1 MNENITRQASIKQQQ
16 AASPEQSVWVSANA
30 GTGKTRVLTN
40 RILRLLVGGAEPHEI
55 LAVTYTRAAAAEMK
69 NRLAI
74 ETARWAIIGESELK
88 ASIHDVGIEKPTQD
102 NIERAR
108 RLFAELLDKP
118 AGIKIETV
126 HAFAQSILKRFPI
139 EAETQP
145 TFKVA
150 SDEETRE
157 IKQRAID
164 SVLSEENSKLQES
177 LKFLAQIIDVEQLKT
192 MASEF
197 FKAPQYLA
205 HAKKN
210 PKEFRANLFNALGC
224 KDAADDPKAARENI
238 IAAANAATS
247 RRKSEMQA
255 LAEIIKDGNK
265 TEQKIAQAIKD
276 YFAPTGGGLDDYAD
290 IFLTKGGEVRKTHI
304 SKKNIT
310 DHPHL
315 KIIFEE
321 EGERISAAKKQI
333 AAINIAE
340 INSHLYNAAAEIAN
354 RYDNQKRQ
362 DGLMDYD
369 DLIAKTTNLLD
380 QKGAPSWVAYKLD
393 QGLKHI
399 MIDEAQDTS
408 PQQWRLLSAIADEFF
423 ANQKDEDENF
433 GRTLFSVG
441 DYKQSIYS
449 FQGARPELFNG
460 QKEKFKAA
468 AKNAK
473 KDFAEIELN
482 ISFRTNQTILDI
494 VDAIAETGGGEGL
507 GHMPHH
513 RASRQGDSGFIEIM
527 EPLQDNLDEPPEPFD
542 ATRPYQGD
550 KIQIE
555 LAKKVAAKLKEWI
568 GRRYLPSKNRVM
580 QAGDIIILLQKRGGL
595 WTIIDRELRR
605 QGLPVA
611 SADKIKVNDSIAIED
626 LLALG
631 DAMLLPEDDLNL
643 ASVLKSPLFGLSENH
658 IFEIAY
664 GRKNKTIQQRL
675 QSLAAESP
683 VYKAANDRLEDWL
696 KIAEQTTPYEFYRRV
711 LTTPIRLAFTK
722 RLGENA
728 IHAIAQFLDIIAEF
742 EGEKTS
748 TLQTL
753 INHIRRADID
763 IRLENDARASNE
775 IRIMTVHGA
784 KGLEAP
790 VIVMPDTLKQRKP
803 NPLTYPL
810 TYSPTYLL
818 GGDMPIYA
826 PAEGSRLDAIIEA
839 KEKIKNQQRDED
851 NRLLYVALTRAEDG
865 LLVAGF
871 EQSRKREYEGSW
883 YEKIAT
889 AAAKI
894 DPIKL
899 RGQDRQAIKT
909 PEEKSP
915 EADRYPQWIHQT
927 PAPEDAQYTTLSPSQ
942 QPSGKSP
949 MGEGRQK
956 AMLRGTL
963 IHRLLEILPGLDDE
977 AQTRAAGRII
987 APLVPQEFSQSEANA
1002 AIAEAQNLMQ
1012 SDALNPIFSKH
1023 GRAEVPITGEVN
1035 GQNFQGIIDRL
1046 VIEEE
1051 RITIIDFKSG
1061 KPPENNADIPESY
1074 QQQMEIYSQIIRQI
1088 WPERSV
1094 RAALVF
1100 TENASIFWCH
1110 NTQ

>member
-1 MNENITRQASIKQQQ
+1 MNENITQQASAKQQQ

-40 RILRLLVGGAEPHEI
+40 RILRLLVGGAEPSEI

-74 ETARWAIIGESELK
+74 ETARWAVIGESELK
-88 ASIHDVGIEKPTQD
+88 TAIHDVGIEKPTQD

-164 SVLSEENSKLQES
+164 SILGEENSKLQES

-205 HAKKN
+205 HAQKK
-210 PKEFRANLFNALGC
+210 PTEFIANLFAALGC
-224 KDAADDPKAARENI
+224 KDAANDPKAAREQI
-238 IAAANAATS
+238 ITAANAAAS
-247 RRKSEMQA
+247 RRKSEVEAM
-255 LAEIIKDGNK
+255 AEIIKDGNK
-265 TEQKIAQAIKD
+265 TEQKIAQGIKN
-276 YFAPTGGGLDDYAD
+276 YFSPLGGGLDDYAD
-290 IFLTKGGEVRKTHI
+290 IFLTKEGGVRSTNI
-304 SKKNIT
+304 SKKSA
-310 DHPHL
+310 DAHPHL

-321 EGERISAAKKQI
+321 EAIRVSQAKKQI

-354 RYDNQKRQ
+354 RYDSQKRQ

-369 DLIAKTTNLLD
+369 DLIAKTTYLLD

-408 PQQWRLLSAIADEFF
+408 PQQWRLLAAIADEFF
-423 ANQKDEDENF
+423 AQQKNDDENF

-449 FQGARPELFNG
+449 FQGARPELFNK

-468 AKNAK
+468 AKIAE

-482 ISFRTNQTILDI
+482 ISFRTNQTILDL
-494 VDAIAETGGGEGL
+494 VDNIAQDGGGEGL
-507 GHMPHH
+507 GHVPQH
-513 RASRQGDSGFIEIM
+513 RTSRQGDSGFIEIM
-527 EPLQDNLDEPPEPFD
+527 EPLQDNADAPPEPFD
-542 ATRPYQGD
+542 ATHAYQGD
-550 KIQIE
+550 KIQIK
-555 LAKKVAAKLKEWI
+555 LARNIAEKLKEWI

-611 SADKIKVNDSIAIED
+611 SADKIKINNSIAIED

-643 ASVLKSPLFGLSENH
+643 ASVLKSPLFGLSEDN

-664 GRKNKTIQQRL
+664 NRDKKTIQQRL
-675 QSLAAESP
+675 QSLAAEKP
-683 VYKAANDRLEDWL
+683 VYKAANERLENWL
-696 KIAEQTTPYEFYRRV
+696 KIAEETTPYEFYRRV
-711 LTTPIRLAFTK
+711 LTTPVRLAFTK

-742 EGEKTS
+742 ESEKTS

-763 IRLENDARASNE
+763 IKLENDARASNE

-790 VIVMPDTLKQRKP
+790 VIVMPDTLKQGKP
-803 NPLTYPL
+803 NPLTYP
-810 TYSPTYLL
+810 L

-826 PAEGSRLDAIIEA
+826 PAEASKLDAIFEA
-839 KEKIKNQQRDED
+839 KENIKNQQRDED

-865 LLVAGF
+865 LLIAGF
-871 EQSRKREYEGSW
+871 EQSRKRTYEGSW

-894 DPIKL
+894 DPAKL
-899 RGQDRQAIKT
+899 RGQDRAAT
-909 PEEKSP
+909 ESAEEKIP
-915 EADRYPQWIHQT
+915 EADHYPQWIHQA
-927 PAPEDAQYTTLSPSQ
+927 PAAEAGRYTMLSPSQ
-942 QPSGKSP
+942 QPSSKSP

-963 IHRLLEILPGLDDE
+963 IHRLLEILPGLSSE
-977 AQTRAAGRII
+977 AQTRAANRII
-987 APLVPQEFSQSEANA
+987 APLVPQEFSQIEAND

-1012 SDALNPIFSKH
+1012 SDDLSTIFSKD
-1023 GRAEVPITGEVN
+1023 GRTEVPISGKVN
-1035 GQNFQGIIDRL
+1035 GQSFQGIVDRL
-1046 VIEEE
+1046 IIEEK

-1061 KPPENNADIPESY
+1061 SPPENNTNIPESY
-1074 QQQMEIYSQIIRQI
+1074 QRQMEIYRQIICQI
-1088 WPERSV
+1088 WPSREV
-1094 RAALVF
+1094 RAGLVF
-1100 TENASIFWCH
+1100 TENASLFWCH
-1110 NTQ
+1110 NMQ